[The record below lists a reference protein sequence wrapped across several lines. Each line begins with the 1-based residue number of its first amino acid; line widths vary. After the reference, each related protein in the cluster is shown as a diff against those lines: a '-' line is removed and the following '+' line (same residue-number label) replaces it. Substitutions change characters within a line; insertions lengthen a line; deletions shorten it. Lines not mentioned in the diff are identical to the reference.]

1 MKNTKIVGI
10 GCYVPERVVKND
22 EIAPRLDVTS
32 TWIEE
37 RTGIRERRYAKAGE
51 ETTTTMGAIAA
62 RIAIERAGISPFDI
76 DFIIFATL
84 TPDYI
89 APGCGVLLQRELGI
103 AKSQIGALDVRN
115 QCSGFLYALSVA
127 DKFIKTG
134 TYKNI
139 LLVAS
144 ERMSFNL
151 DFTLR
156 GRESAIIFGDGA
168 GAVVL
173 QPVNSPEQGILNTHL
188 HADGTDAEDLAII
201 NPGSHGNYHIKKYKP
216 HYLESEYNLIHSNN
230 GPFEGQFIYPCIF
243 KGYLVIKQ
251 AFQKFSEVI
260 QEAIATSHYG
270 IDDIDLFVMHQ
281 ANLRILEYIQRK
293 LALPDEKVCNN
304 IQKYGNTTAASI
316 PIALC
321 EAWEAGRVHEGSLIC
336 LAAFGSGF
344 TWASVLLRW

>member
-1 MKNTKIVGI
+1 MKNTKIAGI
-10 GCYVPERVVKND
+10 GRYVPERIVINA
-22 EIAPRLDVTS
+22 EIAADLGITAA
-32 TWIEE
+32 WIEE

-62 RIAIERAGISPFDI
+62 RIAIERAGISPNDI
-76 DFIIFATL
+76 DFIIFTTL

-103 AKSQIGALDVRN
+103 TKSNIGALDIRN

-134 TYKNI
+134 TYRNI

-144 ERMSFNL
+144 ECMSFNL

-173 QPVNSPEQGILNTHL
+173 QPTDTLGQGVLNTHL
-188 HADGTDAEDLAII
+188 HADGTEAEELAII
-201 NPGSHGNYHIKKYKP
+201 NPGSHGNYHLNKYKP
-216 HYLESEYNLIHSNN
+216 QYLASEYNQIHPKN

-251 AFQKFSEVI
+251 A
-260 QEAIATSHYG
+260 
-270 IDDIDLFVMHQ
+270 
-281 ANLRILEYIQRK
+281 
-293 LALPDEKVCNN
+293 C
-304 IQKYGNTTAASI
+304 
-316 PIALC
+316 
-321 EAWEAGRVHEGSLIC
+321 
-336 LAAFGSGF
+336 
-344 TWASVLLRW
+344 

>member
-1 MKNTKIVGI
+1 MKNTKIAGI
-10 GCYVPERVVKND
+10 GRYVPERIVANA
-22 EIAPRLDVTS
+22 EIAEGLGIAAD
-32 TWIEE
+32 WIEA
-37 RTGIRERRYAKAGE
+37 RTGIQARRYAKAGE

-62 RIAIERAGISPFDI
+62 RIAVERAGIALSDI
-76 DFIIFATL
+76 DFIIFTTL

-103 AKSQIGALDVRN
+103 THSHIGALDIRN
-115 QCSGFLYALSVA
+115 QCSGFLYALTVA
-127 DKFIKTG
+127 DQFIKTG
-134 TYKNI
+134 TYSNI

-151 DFTLR
+151 DFTVR

-173 QPVNSPEQGILNTHL
+173 QPTEQPRQGILNTHL
-188 HADGTDAEDLAII
+188 HADGTEAEELAII
-201 NPGSHGNYHIKKYKP
+201 NPGSHGNYHLDKYKP
-216 HYLESEYNLIHSNN
+216 QYLTSEYNQIQPNP

-243 KGYLVIKQ
+243 KGYMVIKQ
-251 AFQKFSEVI
+251 AFQKFT
-260 QEAIATSHYG
+260 EAIHEAVDHAGYPLEAV
-270 IDDIDLFVMHQ
+270 DLFVMHQ
-281 ANLRILEYIQRK
+281 ANLRILEYLQKK
-293 LALPDEKVCNN
+293 LSIPDEKIFNN
-304 IQKYGNTTAASI
+304 IQQYGNTTAASI

-321 EAWEAGRVHEGSLIC
+321 EAWEAGKVQQGDLIC